1 LCYNE
6 DDGEMTLINGF
17 AEKAYNTL
25 DIPLVIEVPGIFT
38 LRSVRPTST
47 FVFVTFDA
55 NGYAIDTHST
65 FVLAPLVN
73 AKVMQEL
80 SVI

>member
-1 LCYNE
+1 
-6 DDGEMTLINGF
+6 MTLLNGF
-17 AEKAYNTL
+17 ADGAYDTL
-25 DIPLVIEVPGIFT
+25 DIPLLIEVPGIFT

-47 FVFVTFDA
+47 FVFKTFDV

-65 FVLAPLVN
+65 FVLPQLVN
-73 AKVMQEL
+73 ALVMREL